1 MPTLLHHLLLAADPG
16 IFAPSSEALA
26 GEGWSGFTDI
36 HFLLVFIGRLALAT
50 ALAVALAYHP
60 KATHRYKSVSDV
72 NAPKTYIL
80 YALVAAIIGTAVLK
94 FGGMVGFV
102 IFGIGGLFRFRTN
115 VGSATQTGRVILVT
129 VIGLCAGLDLPH
141 VAILSAL
148 FAFILVWIIDGRTT
162 HCLVIMDLHKKDLDQ
177 IESAYK
183 DTLKTCGCRI
193 IGQDRNRIKHS
204 LKILFRAPNDF
215 DRDEMMEACAEKLP
229 EKHPGT
235 VEWES

>member
-26 GEGWSGFTDI
+26 GEGWSGFTDV

-50 ALAVALAYHP
+50 VLAVVLAYHP
-60 KATHRYKSVSDV
+60 KATHRYKCVSDV
-72 NAPKTYIL
+72 NAPKTFIL

-148 FAFILVWIIDGRTT
+148 FAFILIWIIDGRTT
-162 HCLVIMDLHKKDLDQ
+162 HCLLFHDLHKKDFDSV
-177 IESAYK
+177 ESASTTILDSY
-183 DTLKTCGCRI
+183 GCKI
-193 IGQDRNRIKHS
+193 IGEDRNRAKNTLS
-204 LKILFRAPNDF
+204 ILFRAPNDL
-215 DRDEMMEACAEKLP
+215 DRDVIKEAITESLP
-229 EKHPGT
+229 EKHPAT